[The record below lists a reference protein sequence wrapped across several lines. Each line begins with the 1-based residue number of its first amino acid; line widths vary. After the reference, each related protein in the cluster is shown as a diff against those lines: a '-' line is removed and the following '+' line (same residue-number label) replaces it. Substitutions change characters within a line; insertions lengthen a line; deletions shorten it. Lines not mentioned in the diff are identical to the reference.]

1 MAELSPCSS
10 IKSTSTALY
19 DSDYSEEEF
28 DTDSQKELQSLI
40 TKLESSVT
48 SEQIYETLLII
59 RSDYSNVEDPTT
71 TGKYHF
77 MIDMH
82 YIRKSCKVIIMFYGT
97 HTNINSTDS
106 TKKKYF
112 KPF

>member
-71 TGKYHF
+71 TGNITSWVTYI
-77 MIDMH
+77 IDTTE
-82 YIRKSCKVIIMFYGT
+82 I
-97 HTNINSTDS
+97 DS
-106 TKKKYF
+106 RSWQ
-112 KPF
+112 

>member
-71 TGKYHF
+71 TGKYNF
-77 MIDMH
+77 MIDIH
-82 YIRKSCKVIIMFYGT
+82 YIRNK
-97 HTNINSTDS
+97 
-106 TKKKYF
+106 
-112 KPF
+112 